1 MSKWQTEK
9 FKAPPGKFRVIGV
22 DTFEGPFADYPI
34 AVVDTLAEAQEL
46 VKIHGG
52 EMNPVY
58 AYDDTGKLV
67 AQAGSY

>member
-34 AVVDTLAEAQEL
+34 DIVDTLAEAEEL
-46 VKIHGG
+46 VKKRGRV
-52 EMNPVY
+52 MNTVY
-58 AYDDTGKLV
+58 AYNDRGELV
-67 AQAGSY
+67 AHAGSY